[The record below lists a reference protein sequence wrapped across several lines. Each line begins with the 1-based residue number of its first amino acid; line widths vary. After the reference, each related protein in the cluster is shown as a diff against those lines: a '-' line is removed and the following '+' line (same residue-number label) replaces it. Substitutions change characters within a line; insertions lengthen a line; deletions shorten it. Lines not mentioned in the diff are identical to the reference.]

1 MKNVMSLWMTL
12 GIAVK
17 ALRRNAMRT
26 ALTALGMI
34 IGVAAVIVMVAIGN
48 GARASIEGQ
57 IRSVGSNIVMVNAGS
72 GQFGPVRQGQGNTTT
87 LTADDADAIRR
98 EVAGVKY
105 VSPGVNMRTQV
116 VAEAAN
122 WGTQIQG
129 AGAELTAIRS
139 WPMQFGSFFGEGD
152 VERAS
157 KVAVLGSVVRDQL
170 FGPGTDPTGAVIR
183 VRHQPFRV
191 IGVLSP
197 KGQAAFG
204 QDQDDT
210 VVIPFTTAQKKL
222 LGQTHIQNI
231 TVSAEDGVALESV
244 SSRITAL
251 LRVRH
256 AIAQGED
263 DDFLVRTLEEMTS
276 VLTSTTTT
284 MTWLLAGIAA
294 VSLLVGGI
302 GIMNIMLVSVT
313 ERTREIGL
321 RLAVGAR
328 DRDVLLQ
335 FLVEAIV
342 LSLAGGAIGVAVGF
356 AGSYGVSRLMQWS
369 SVVTSSAVL
378 LSFGCAAAIGIFF
391 GFYPARK
398 AAALD
403 PIEALRY
410 E

>member
-1 MKNVMSLWMTL
+1 MSLFMTFIVAL
-12 GIAVK
+12 K

-26 ALTALGMI
+26 ALTALGII

-48 GARASIEGQ
+48 GARSSIESQ
-57 IRSVGSNIVMVNAGS
+57 IKSAGSNIVMVNAGS
-72 GQFGPVRQGQGNTTT
+72 GQFGPVRQGQGAVTT
-87 LTADDADAIRR
+87 LVPDDAAAIRR
-98 EVAGVKY
+98 EVQGIRY
-105 VSPGVNMRTQV
+105 ISPGVNTRTQV
-116 VAEAAN
+116 VAEASN

-129 AGAELTAIRS
+129 TSEDLTAIRS
-139 WPMQFGSFFGEGD
+139 WPMQFGSFFTQDD
-152 VERAS
+152 VTRAA

-170 FGPGTDPTGAVIR
+170 FGPGTDPTGAV
-183 VRHQPFRV
+183 VRIKNQPFRV
-191 IGVLSP
+191 IGVLTN
-197 KGQAAFG
+197 KGQAAMG

-210 VVIPFTTAQKKL
+210 VIVPYSTVQKKL
-222 LGQTHIQNI
+222 LGQTHIQSI
-231 TVSAEDGVALESV
+231 TISAEDGVPLDALTA
-244 SSRITAL
+244 RIADL

-256 AIAQGED
+256 DLGPGQD
-263 DDFLVRTLEEMTS
+263 DDFMVRTLEEMAS
-276 VLTSTTTT
+276 VLTSTTQT

-321 RLAVGAR
+321 RLSVGAR
-328 DRDVLLQ
+328 DRDVLMQ
-335 FLVEAIV
+335 FLVEAVV
-342 LSLAGGAIGVAVGF
+342 LSLAGGAIGVLAGM
-356 AGSYGVSRLMQWS
+356 AGSFAMSRLMQWS

-398 AAALD
+398 AATLD